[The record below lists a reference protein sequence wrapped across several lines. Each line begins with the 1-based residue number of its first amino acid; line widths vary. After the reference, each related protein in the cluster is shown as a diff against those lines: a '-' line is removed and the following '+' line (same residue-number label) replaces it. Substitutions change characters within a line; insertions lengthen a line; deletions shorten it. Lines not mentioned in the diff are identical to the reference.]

1 MVCCLYGWKISPIY
15 GKGEYEA
22 DRDQYL
28 IFYEDYEVVDADGNT
43 ARWYIDG
50 DTLSIIDT
58 WYGAE
63 EGRYE
68 FSGNTLRIYTDDA
81 VTILRRAD

>member
-1 MVCCLYGWKISPIY
+1 MGQPAADFNLPQAVNLFHTPTLYVLPTHSGACQAPQQS
-15 GKGEYEA
+15 
-22 DRDQYL
+22 
-28 IFYEDYEVVDADGNT
+28 